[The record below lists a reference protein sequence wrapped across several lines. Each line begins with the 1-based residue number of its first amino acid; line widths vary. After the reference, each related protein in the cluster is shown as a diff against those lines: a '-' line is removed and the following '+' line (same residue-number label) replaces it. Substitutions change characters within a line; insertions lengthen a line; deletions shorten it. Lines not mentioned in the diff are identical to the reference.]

1 LAAYI
6 LDKQYP
12 AVTELQEQYSRGIP
26 HPILSS
32 DSQFE
37 VPQVESVDHR

>member
-1 LAAYI
+1 LDAYT
-6 LDKQYP
+6 LDEQYP
-12 AVTELQEQYSRGIP
+12 AVTVNFKNSIAGIP

-37 VPQVESVDHR
+37 VPQVESANH

>member
-12 AVTELQEQYSRGIP
+12 AVTELQEQYSRHSP
-26 HPILSS
+26 SY
-32 DSQFE
+32 SQFWFTIWSSTSWVCE
-37 VPQVESVDHR
+37 P